1 MKCRTSPYR
10 RHRFPPEII
19 QHAVWLYY
27 RFNLSHRDIEDLLAR
42 RGIVVTHESVRLWCN
57 KFGPRYARRLRRG
70 HRGYGDTVFM
80 DEVFV
85 RIRGQYR
92 YLWRAVDQDGEV
104 VDVLLQERRD
114 AASARRFFR
123 HLLSRLGGEP
133 RTIVTDR
140 LGSYAV
146 ARRELLP
153 GAAHDTRQYANNR
166 AELSHQATRGPRAWN
181 EKVQIHASGATVRL
195 RPRHRLKPLQP
206 GPSFG
211 GGGSLPG
218 TTSERLC
225 VMGPGGRSLT
235 AIRQSEAA
243 AAGS

>member
-1 MKCRTSPYR
+1 MKCSVLPYK

-42 RGIVVTHESVRLWCN
+42 RGVLVTHESIRLWCN
-57 KFGPRYARRLRRG
+57 KFGPRYAERLRRG

-85 RIRGQYR
+85 RIQGRHR

-153 GAAHDTRQYANNR
+153 TAAHDTRRYANNR
-166 AELSHQATRGPRAWN
+166 AELSHQPTR
-181 EKVQIHASGATVRL
+181 VR
-195 RPRHRLKPLQP
+195 
-206 GPSFG
+206 
-211 GGGSLPG
+211 
-218 TTSERLC
+218 E
-225 VMGPGGRSLT
+225 RSLRRFKSMSQ
-235 AIRQSEAA
+235 AQRFVLVHAAVSNLFNLGRHLVAADHYRALRRSAFASWDRAA
-243 AAGS
+243 AV